1 MRIVLVKVWRMIL
14 FLVTIVVFLI
24 GPKTISAG
32 DPRIM
37 LKMPLAF
44 RSDMPI
50 LGTSAKRLAKELS
63 RHSRGKIKVKLYEPG
78 KLMGSSR
85 ILDAVGRGEVNA
97 GWAAAIYWARK
108 NSAFTILMGIP
119 FGLSAREHYNWYLKG
134 GMRRFYE
141 DLYSRYNVK
150 AIPAGMMGAEGVWF
164 RRPINNINDF
174 KGLRIRCLGYGVQ
187 VMQKLGAD
195 VRLIPGQELAQAF
208 AQHKIDAAE
217 FSTPYLDERLGLH
230 KFAKNYYYPSWHQP
244 SSMVDLY
251 INLDYWHK
259 LPKSHQKLIEQVCHD
274 NVLFGIAEH
283 ERLTHKALY
292 NLRRKGVA
300 IREFPSDV
308 LYHLKNAWVEV
319 AKEESHK
326 NPDVSKIYSAY
337 RSFQENQLITAN
349 VPQPIEKKRTKI
361 LDKEP
366 PKIVITSHN
375 TRGIVPI
382 VKDMKTTVKGKVIDR
397 SGVVQVIVDNKDA
410 FVDEDGNFSADI
422 YLKVGQN
429 KITVSAM
436 DRYENKASKAF
447 TIIRKSSFLTHTA
460 AKPKES
466 PGLRGWYEK
475 QYAIVVGIDQYHN
488 KTIDSLQN
496 AVNDARSVSKLLT
509 KMDFELVELY
519 DNRATKKQIIQSFS
533 MITKN
538 IKRNDSFVFYFA
550 GHGQGFTLENGE
562 RVGYIIPY
570 DADVSLIHKDIIE
583 FDTEA
588 IPLNTIKKYSKNI
601 KAKHIALLFDSCFS
615 GLAMKRSLP
624 SLKKVDIEYYNDL
637 LSRRVINILTAG
649 DDQPV
654 SDGSGHSPFTRA
666 ILNGLGKKGL
676 DINDRDGLATF
687 SQLAV
692 YVKEKVGKATG
703 RRQRPQ
709 FDNLSMEDGDFIFK
723 LE

>member
-1 MRIVLVKVWRMIL
+1 MRTATTNNLCRIFFLVIITL
-14 FLVTIVVFLI
+14 FLTN
-24 GPKTISAG
+24 PKELSAG
-32 DPRIM
+32 NPRIK

-44 RSDMPI
+44 RLDTPI
-50 LGTSAKRLAKELS
+50 LGTSAKRLAKELRS
-63 RHSRGKIKVKLYEPG
+63 QSRGKIKVKLYEPG
-78 KLMGSSR
+78 QLMATSQ

-97 GWAAAIYWARK
+97 GWGIAMFWNRK
-108 NSAFTILMGIP
+108 NSAFTMFTGIP
-119 FGLSAREHYNWYLKG
+119 FGLSVREHYNWYLKG
-134 GMRRFYE
+134 GMRRYYE
-141 DLYSRYNVK
+141 DLYARYNVK

-164 RRPINNINDF
+164 RRPIANISDF
-174 KGLRIRCLGYGVQ
+174 KGLKIRYMGYGVQ

-195 VRLIPGQELAQAF
+195 VRLIPGGEIVQAF
-208 AQHKIDAAE
+208 VQNKIDAAE

-230 KFAKNYYYPSWHQP
+230 KYAKNYYYPSWHQP

-251 INLDYWHK
+251 INLDYWQK
-259 LPKSHQKLIEQVCHD
+259 LPKSQQKLIEQVCHN

-283 ERLTHKALY
+283 ERLTQKALY
-292 NLRRKGVA
+292 NLRRKGVS

-319 AKEESHK
+319 AKEESYK
-326 NPDVSKIYSAY
+326 NHDISMIYSAY
-337 RSFQENQLITAN
+337 RSFQENQLVSAN
-349 VPQPIEKKRTKI
+349 VPQPTQKKITKI
-361 LDKEP
+361 FDKEP

-382 VKDMKTTVKGKVIDR
+382 VKGMKTTVTGKVTDR

-410 FVDEDGNFSADI
+410 FLDEDGNFSADV

-429 KITVSAM
+429 KVTVSAM

-447 TIIRKSSFLTHTA
+447 TIIRKSSSLAHTTT
-460 AKPKES
+460 KPQES
-466 PGLRGWYEK
+466 PGLRSWYEK
-475 QYAIVVGIDQYHN
+475 QYAIVIGIDQYYN

-496 AVNDARSVSKLLT
+496 AVNDARSVSKLLI
-509 KMDFELVELY
+509 KMGFDLVELY
-519 DNRATKKQIIQSFS
+519 DNRATKKQIIRSFS
-533 MITKN
+533 LITKKV
-538 IKRNDSFVFYFA
+538 KRNDSFLFYFA

-570 DADVSLIHKDIIE
+570 DANVSLIEKDIIE
-583 FDTEA
+583 YDTEA

-601 KAKHIALLFDSCFS
+601 KAKHVALLFDSCFS
-615 GLAMKRSLP
+615 GLVMKRSLP
-624 SLKKVDIEYYNDL
+624 DLEKVDIDYYNDL

-666 ILNGLGKKGL
+666 ILNGLGTKGL